1 MANRGIGGAVSPRLL
16 KVVIAVVVAV
26 WIGTTAW
33 DAINPN
39 YDPPDTIGLA
49 FMAILSA
56 LLGAAVASREA
67 QAPPPE
73 VRSRDHEEEAA
84 IEDEGSDA

>member
-16 KVVIAVVVAV
+16 KAVIAVVVLV

-56 LLGAAVASREA
+56 LLGAAMASREA

-73 VRSRDHEEEAA
+73 ARAKDRKETGTEDDEE
-84 IEDEGSDA
+84 SDR